1 MLDLNELLRKYK
13 QMLGKSDMSDRD
25 FLYENYSLFT
35 SWIKAEIYFNSDE
48 YYANY

>member
-35 SWIKAEIYFNSDE
+35 SWMKAEIWFGGDE
-48 YYANY
+48 VYNVY